1 MLDALKHDETT
12 NKLEVVS
19 VDGNITFCLQPNIFH
34 TIFHA
39 SHLQIVRYSL
49 LPLSSSFYCRSRPV
63 SRQCRQMRNLL
74 VNIFVNV
81 LDDSLQPVFEVDLQ
95 LNGLGVGADA
105 QQIGYEFVPFD
116 LKQMSVS

>member
-34 TIFHA
+34 T

-63 SRQCRQMRNLL
+63 SRQCRRMLNLL

-105 QQIGYEFVPFD
+105 QQIGYEFVPVD

>member
-1 MLDALKHDETT
+1 ML
-12 NKLEVVS
+12 
-19 VDGNITFCLQPNIFH
+19 
-34 TIFHA
+34 
-39 SHLQIVRYSL
+39 
-49 LPLSSSFYCRSRPV
+49 
-63 SRQCRQMRNLL
+63 NLL

-105 QQIGYEFVPFD
+105 QQIGYEFVPVD